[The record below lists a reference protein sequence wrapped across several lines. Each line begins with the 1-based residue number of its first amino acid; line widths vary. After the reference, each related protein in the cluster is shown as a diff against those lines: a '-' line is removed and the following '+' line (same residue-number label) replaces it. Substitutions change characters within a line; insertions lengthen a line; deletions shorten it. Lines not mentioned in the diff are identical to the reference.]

1 MPKPIWPSPMNPT
14 ARPAVDMAL
23 LPFRPGVYGPASRVS
38 RRRAIADV
46 IAAQPYAAGPS
57 GVNGA
62 DRSAAVA
69 STPDAV

>member
-1 MPKPIWPSPMNPT
+1 
-14 ARPAVDMAL
+14 MAL